1 MHGTVELY
9 TTINE
14 GRMLQFIAILGI
26 STLLSVAAYKIQ
38 HEEIKETK
46 GLLLGSDIATVE
58 LTQIN
63 YLLVD

>member
-1 MHGTVELY
+1 
-9 TTINE
+9 
-14 GRMLQFIAILGI
+14 MLQFIAILGI

-38 HEEIKETK
+38 HEEIRDSKC
-46 GLLLGSDIATVE
+46 LLLGPDIATAE

>member
-1 MHGTVELY
+1 
-9 TTINE
+9 
-14 GRMLQFIAILGI
+14 MLQFIAILGI

-46 GLLLGSDIATVE
+46 GLLLCSDIETVE